1 MVAPAPVTALWAGQ
15 ARRRSRP
22 APRHTAAVLGCG
34 GALPRTAV
42 EVVGGGRGY
51 APFTAAAQESMGD
64 WALVAWSRMRTVPGS
79 ARVRS

>member
-1 MVAPAPVTALWAGQ
+1 MVAPGAGHRAVGRAGSAPFAAS
-15 ARRRSRP
+15 A
-22 APRHTAAVLGCG
+22 APH
-34 GALPRTAV
+34 V